1 MKEFCHVE
9 VPAPKELQVEQIDG
23 KRFYVTP
30 EGKKYPS
37 VTTVS
42 GCKKKKK
49 ILEWRQK
56 VGEEM
61 ANQISTRASNRGN
74 LFHDC
79 AEKYLRN
86 KDLSKFDPL
95 TYELFKSVEVDLDRI
110 DNIYLLEAPLYSDY
124 LRLAGR
130 VDCIAEFDGTLS
142 VIDFKTASKPKE
154 ESWIEDYFVQETA
167 YAGMFYERYRKKVEQ
182 IVTIIAVENGDPQV
196 FVKDN
201 IDHYFTLLEEYI
213 KTYHGING

>member
-1 MKEFCHVE
+1 
-9 VPAPKELQVEQIDG
+9 
-23 KRFYVTP
+23 
-30 EGKKYPS
+30 
-37 VTTVS
+37 
-42 GCKKKKK
+42 
-49 ILEWRQK
+49 
-56 VGEEM
+56 
-61 ANQISTRASNRGN
+61 
-74 LFHDC
+74 
-79 AEKYLRN
+79 
-86 KDLSKFDPL
+86 
-95 TYELFKSVEVDLDRI
+95 
-110 DNIYLLEAPLYSDY
+110 
-124 LRLAGR
+124 LAGR